1 MQDLLC
7 KCKRPKF
14 AGSIVQSQ
22 QEIEVTAME
31 KEKKGH
37 GVLSLEVSVDKKPMD
52 GVTDYVV
59 QSTGEGNSFSK
70 GVYGI

>member
-1 MQDLLC
+1 
-7 KCKRPKF
+7 
-14 AGSIVQSQ
+14 
-22 QEIEVTAME
+22 ME